1 MYFKIRKRFNRV
13 LRKHFGR
20 PRDHRRI
27 LRRYVEEILERCP
40 SPVVLETGCVRKLD
54 EGTESTLTIAALVRD
69 RGRFLTFELR
79 PEHIAVCRQLCGE
92 LNAFIE
98 YVEGDSVANL
108 DRMVGSGDLQRVDFA
123 FLDSTND
130 GDHTWKEFQ
139 ALEKTF
145 VPGSILVCD
154 DVLWADKG
162 RIVMPYLKSS
172 NQWRTRIINE
182 ENGILVA
189 HRV

>member
-1 MYFKIRKRFNRV
+1 VYFKIRKHFNRL

-20 PRDHRRI
+20 RRAHVRI
-27 LRRYVEEILERCP
+27 LRENLGEILDRIP

-54 EGTESTLTIAALVRD
+54 EGTESTLTIASTLRG

-79 PEHIAVCRQLCGE
+79 PEHIEVCRELCRDY
-92 LNAFIE
+92 NADIE
-98 YVEGDSVANL
+98 YVEGDSVTNL
-108 DRMVGSGDLQRVDFA
+108 QRMVESGELGRVDFA

-139 ALEKTF
+139 TLEQSF

-162 RIVMPYLKSS
+162 RVLRPYLESS
-172 NQWRTRIINE
+172 DEWRTRIYNE

-189 HRV
+189 HRI